1 MSAMASSAYVETLRT
16 DRTAQVKFMLT
27 AALSLTG
34 FIVFCIEATKS
45 NTSSNSHKYYVT
57 GQNMKERLLPA
68 ATVCPTTTDTMY
80 QIASIEC
87 KYYKRWMPGHQFPD
101 TEVVEAVPKS
111 VTVDLADGFPLEYNC
126 YSINPQQKF
135 MSKNF
140 SQNIM
145 CALKFDHVFETE
157 VIHDQARVTF
167 FDAKTKDAYPNT
179 EPNAPYGWSTLDPA
193 KHQEFYLSSKAFF
206 APKMHAVALEV
217 TRGNWRR
224 YNLTAIR
231 EDPQDNVMLSFD
243 FAYNQMFEEEYKAL
257 KYPYESSNAF
267 FGTFGGFLFFLI
279 MLYYMLYGAAA
290 AVLGLD
296 RAPVGGSAGFG
307 GGYDASG
314 SYSAGPS
321 SGGGGGLLVRGGRG
335 CLRAAER
342 ARGAV
347 HSSRAAEW
355 RRWLRLHLSHSC
367 RDLGVTMWAE

>member
-296 RAPVGGSAGFG
+296 RAPVGDSAGFG

-321 SGGGGGLLVRGGRG
+321 SGGAAGFSYAAAEGGYAQPKEPAAPSIPPAQPSGGGGYG
-335 CLRAAER
+335 
-342 ARGAV
+342 
-347 HSSRAAEW
+347 SI
-355 RRWLRLHLSHSC
+355 
-367 RDLGVTMWAE
+367 